1 MSQDTFNV
9 VQSDTFANECIIAKK
24 IYGRCKQQDCLKPL
38 CGPMIPAPPISC
50 PDICDGPGPEIP
62 NPYSSIPISA
72 SKLAATNLT
81 NATGQSSPFV
91 ATINKDDIINFTDSV
106 SSLCVDNFDT
116 EITANV
122 CPQSFNS
129 NGFYNVKVTYT
140 FTYDLTL
147 IDASGNPITVT
158 VDDNE
163 TTDIP
168 AYTTYTKNI
177 SLQGG
182 IVEESTP
189 IKVFDSLNSNI
200 SNI

>member
-1 MSQDTFNV
+1 MSQDNFNV

-91 ATINKDDIINFTDSV
+91 ATFNKDDIINFTDSV

-116 EITANV
+116 
-122 CPQSFNS
+122 
-129 NGFYNVKVTYT
+129 
-140 FTYDLTL
+140 
-147 IDASGNPITVT
+147 
-158 VDDNE
+158 
-163 TTDIP
+163 
-168 AYTTYTKNI
+168 
-177 SLQGG
+177 
-182 IVEESTP
+182 
-189 IKVFDSLNSNI
+189 
-200 SNI
+200 